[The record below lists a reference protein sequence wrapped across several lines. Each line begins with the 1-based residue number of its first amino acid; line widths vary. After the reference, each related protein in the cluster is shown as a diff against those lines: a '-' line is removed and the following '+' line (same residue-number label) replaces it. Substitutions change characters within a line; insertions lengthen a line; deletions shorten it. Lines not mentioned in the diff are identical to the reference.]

1 MTDDERLLEIATRLM
16 AGILGNQTLK
26 VTAKADGATDIEAI
40 AACSFAAA
48 DAILNE
54 WRERTGAREE
64 RGQDVSDELLR
75 NAISA
80 ARLATELTTNRQTAE
95 LFGDLSLELEKI
107 QRARAREASS
117 RDDTPERGQD
127 VSVEMLQRAAVA
139 CRSAAAMWYAIP
151 TKSEY
156 WCETADYFDK
166 RARAAGKGEG

>member
-1 MTDDERLLEIATRLM
+1 MTDDERLLEIATRLY
-16 AGILGNQTLK
+16 
-26 VTAKADGATDIEAI
+26 
-40 AACSFAAA
+40 AA
-48 DAILNE
+48 DIASGNDTDPDTDTDCALFRTERLIYR
-54 WRERTGAREE
+54 WRERTGAQGRE
-64 RGQDVSDELLR
+64 QDVSDELLR

-139 CRSAAAMWYAIP
+139 CRSAAAMWSAIP
-151 TKSEY
+151 TKNEY

-166 RARAAGKGEG
+166 RARAAGKGE

>member
-48 DAILNE
+48 DALMSE
-54 WRERTGAREE
+54 WRERTGARE
-64 RGQDVSDELLR
+64 
-75 NAISA
+75 
-80 ARLATELTTNRQTAE
+80 
-95 LFGDLSLELEKI
+95 
-107 QRARAREASS
+107 
-117 RDDTPERGQD
+117 ERGQD

-139 CRSAAAMWYAIP
+139 CRSAAATWSAIP